1 MLNNFLISLKV
12 KNAYTVNQIIYG
24 ISKLPLIGKIIPTKF
39 YGFKSFKVISFIIF
53 IIREII
59 RTFGYKL
66 LYIYI
71 FLLLPLTLYKGY
83 DVSCIIHIYIF
94 LALIGSF
101 SNTEIFNPT
110 RDKYYLIVLMKMRS
124 KDYIIPNFIY
134 FLGSTVIGQLV
145 SLILLFFNVITWYQ
159 ALMLVLFTVSVKTI
173 AISFYFYRMKKKNI
187 IINENKPKS
196 WTLYFGLI
204 ISLLLIGYLLPYYNL
219 GIPVNIFYIV
229 FVITLI
235 LGIISFRKVLMY
247 DNYQYLCKEL
257 LKQDNIFVANTSNN
271 TELITKTSREQITLD
286 KGITSDK
293 SGFAYFHD
301 LFVKRHRKIL
311 IDSAKKMTMFILII
325 GIILGILIFFI
336 PALKQGINTFALLLL
351 PYMLF
356 LMYFIN
362 TGKNIT
368 NAMFM
373 NCDHSMLFYRFYRE
387 PKIVLSLF
395 KERLKTVIVIN
406 LLPTTV
412 LALIL
417 AILLFL
423 SGGTTNPL
431 NYIIIILSIISMSI
445 FFSIHNLVLYYL
457 LQPYNI
463 GMEMKSTTYT
473 IASLITY
480 WACYYIS
487 RIEMSSFIFGIIMII
502 FVILYSIISLF
513 LVYNYAK
520 YTFKLKN

>member
-71 FLLLPLTLYKGY
+71 FLLLPLTLYKGF
-83 DVSCIIHIYIF
+83 DVSYIIHIYIF

-145 SLILLFFNVITWYQ
+145 SLILLFFNIITWYQ
-159 ALMLVLFTVSVKTI
+159 ALMLVIFTVSVKSI
-173 AISFYFYRMKKKNI
+173 AIAIYFYRMKKKNI

-219 GIPVNIFYIV
+219 VIPVNIFYIV
-229 FVITLI
+229 FIITLI
-235 LGIISFRKVLMY
+235 LGVISFRKVLTY

-257 LKQDNIFVANTSNN
+257 LKHDNIFVANTSNN

-311 IDSAKKMTMFILII
+311 IDSAKKTTMFILII
-325 GIILGILIFFI
+325 GIVLGILIFFI

-356 LMYFIN
+356 IMYFIN

-395 KERLKTVIVIN
+395 RERLKTVIVIN

-412 LALIL
+412 LALVL
-417 AILLFL
+417 AILLYL

-473 IASLITY
+473 IASIITY

-487 RIEMSSFIFGIIMII
+487 KIEVSSFIFGIIMII
-502 FVILYSIISLF
+502 FVMLYSIISLI
-513 LVYNYAK
+513 LIYYYAPK
-520 YTFKLKN
+520 TFKLKN

>member
-71 FLLLPLTLYKGY
+71 FLLLPLTLYKGF
-83 DVSCIIHIYIF
+83 DVSYIIHIYIF

-145 SLILLFFNVITWYQ
+145 SLILLFFNIITWYQ
-159 ALMLVLFTVSVKTI
+159 ALMLVLFTVSVKSIGI
-173 AISFYFYRMKKKNI
+173 AFYFYRMKKKNI

-219 GIPVNIFYIV
+219 VIPVNIFYIV
-229 FVITLI
+229 FIITLI
-235 LGIISFRKVLMY
+235 LGIVSFRKVLTY
-247 DNYQYLCKEL
+247 NNYQYLCKEL
-257 LKQDNIFVANTSNN
+257 LKQDNIFVTNTSNN

-293 SGFAYFHD
+293 NGFAYFHD

-311 IDSAKKMTMFILII
+311 IDSAKKTTMFILII
-325 GIILGILIFFI
+325 GIVLGILIFFI

-356 LMYFIN
+356 IMYFIN

-395 KERLKTVIVIN
+395 RERLKTVIVIN

-412 LALIL
+412 LALVL
-417 AILLFL
+417 AILLYL

-473 IASLITY
+473 IASIITY

-487 RIEMSSFIFGIIMII
+487 KIEVSSFIFGIIMII
-502 FVILYSIISLF
+502 FVMLYSIIYLI
-513 LVYNYAK
+513 LIYYYAPK
-520 YTFKLKN
+520 TFKLKN

>member
-24 ISKLPLIGKIIPTKF
+24 ISKLPLLGKIIPTKF

-71 FLLLPLTLYKGY
+71 FLLLPLTLYKGF
-83 DVSCIIHIYIF
+83 DVSYIIHIYIF

-145 SLILLFFNVITWYQ
+145 SLILLFFNIITWYQ
-159 ALMLVLFTVSVKTI
+159 ALMLVLFTVSVKSIGI
-173 AISFYFYRMKKKNI
+173 AFYFYRMKKKNI

-219 GIPVNIFYIV
+219 VIPVNIFYIV
-229 FVITLI
+229 FIITLI
-235 LGIISFRKVLMY
+235 LGIVSFRKVLTY
-247 DNYQYLCKEL
+247 NNYQYLCKEL
-257 LKQDNIFVANTSNN
+257 LKQDNIFVTNTSNN

-293 SGFAYFHD
+293 NGFAYFHD

-311 IDSAKKMTMFILII
+311 IDSAKKTTMFILII
-325 GIILGILIFFI
+325 GIVLGILIFFI

-356 LMYFIN
+356 IMYFIN

-395 KERLKTVIVIN
+395 RERLKTVIVIN

-412 LALIL
+412 LALVL
-417 AILLFL
+417 AILLYL

-473 IASLITY
+473 IASIITY

-487 RIEMSSFIFGIIMII
+487 KIEVSSFIFGIIMII
-502 FVILYSIISLF
+502 FVMLYSIIYLI
-513 LVYNYAK
+513 LIYYYAPK
-520 YTFKLKN
+520 TFKLKN

>member
-1 MLNNFLISLKV
+1 MLNNFLISLRV

-24 ISKLPLIGKIIPTKF
+24 FSKLPLIGKLIPTKF

-53 IIREII
+53 VIRELI

-71 FLLLPLTLYKGY
+71 FLLLPLTFYKSF
-83 DVSCIIHIYIF
+83 DVSYIIHIYIF
-94 LALIGSF
+94 LALIGAF
-101 SNTEIFNPT
+101 ANTEIFNPT
-110 RDKYYLIVLMKMRS
+110 RDKYYLIVLMKMKA
-124 KDYIIPNFIY
+124 KDYIVPNFIY
-134 FLGSTVIGQLV
+134 FLGSIFVGQLV

-159 ALMLVLFTVSVKTI
+159 VLMLVVFTVSVKVI
-173 AISFYFYRMKKKNI
+173 AIAFYFYRMKKSNI

-196 WTLYFGLI
+196 WALYFFLI
-204 ISLLLIGYLLPYYNL
+204 ISLLLIGYLLPYFNL
-219 GIPVNIFYIV
+219 VIPVNAFYII
-229 FVITLI
+229 FVITFI
-235 LGIISFRKVLMY
+235 LGIISFRKVLTY
-247 DNYQYLCKEL
+247 NNYQYLCKEL
-257 LKQDNIFVANTSNN
+257 LKHDNIFVVNTSNN
-271 TELITKTSREQITLD
+271 TEQLTKMSREQITLD

-293 SGFAYFHD
+293 SSFAYFHD
-301 LFVKRHRKIL
+301 LFVKRHRKLL
-311 IDSAKKMTMFILII
+311 IDSAKKMTVFILVI
-325 GIILGILIFFI
+325 GIILGILIFFV
-336 PALKQGINTFALLLL
+336 PVLKQGINTFALLLL

-356 LMYFIN
+356 IMYFIN

-395 KERLKTVIVIN
+395 KERLKTVIGIN
-406 LLPTTV
+406 LLPTVV
-412 LALIL
+412 LALVL

-423 SGGTTNPL
+423 SGGTSNPL

-487 RIEMSSFIFGIIMII
+487 RIEVSTFIFGIIMII
-502 FVILYSIISLF
+502 FVILYSVISLF
-513 LVYNYAK
+513 LIYNYAPK
-520 YTFKLKN
+520 TFKLKN

>member
-1 MLNNFLISLKV
+1 MLNKFLISLRV

-24 ISKLPLIGKIIPTKF
+24 FSKLPLIGKLIPTKF
-39 YGFKSFKVISFIIF
+39 YGFKSFKVISFIIS
-53 IIREII
+53 IIRELI

-71 FLLLPLTLYKGY
+71 FLLLPLTLYKSF
-83 DVSCIIHIYIF
+83 DVSYIIHIYIF
-94 LALIGSF
+94 LALIGNF

-134 FLGSTVIGQLV
+134 FLGSIFIGQLV

-159 ALMLVLFTVSVKTI
+159 ALMLVLFTVSVKSI

-204 ISLLLIGYLLPYYNL
+204 IALLLIGYLLPYYNL
-219 GIPVNIFYIV
+219 VIPVNIFYIV
-229 FVITLI
+229 FIVTLI
-235 LGIISFRKVLMY
+235 LGVISFRKVLTY

-257 LKQDNIFVANTSNN
+257 LKQDNIFVTNTSNN

-301 LFVKRHRKIL
+301 LFIKRHRKIL
-311 IDSAKKMTMFILII
+311 VDSAKKTTMFILII
-325 GIILGILIFFI
+325 GIV
-336 PALKQGINTFALLLL
+336 GINTFALLLL

-406 LLPTTV
+406 LLPTIV
-412 LALIL
+412 LALTL
-417 AILLFL
+417 AILLYL
-423 SGGTTNPL
+423 SGGTTNPI

-445 FFSIHNLVLYYL
+445 FFSIHNLILYYL

-487 RIEMSSFIFGIIMII
+487 RIEVSSFIFGIIMII
-502 FVILYSIISLF
+502 FVVLYSIISLI
-513 LVYNYAK
+513 LIYYYAPK
-520 YTFKLKN
+520 TFKLKN

>member
-1 MLNNFLISLKV
+1 M
-12 KNAYTVNQIIYG
+12 
-24 ISKLPLIGKIIPTKF
+24 
-39 YGFKSFKVISFIIF
+39 
-53 IIREII
+53 
-59 RTFGYKL
+59 
-66 LYIYI
+66 
-71 FLLLPLTLYKGY
+71 
-83 DVSCIIHIYIF
+83 
-94 LALIGSF
+94 
-101 SNTEIFNPT
+101 
-110 RDKYYLIVLMKMRS
+110 
-124 KDYIIPNFIY
+124 
-134 FLGSTVIGQLV
+134 
-145 SLILLFFNVITWYQ
+145 
-159 ALMLVLFTVSVKTI
+159 
-173 AISFYFYRMKKKNI
+173 
-187 IINENKPKS
+187 
-196 WTLYFGLI
+196 
-204 ISLLLIGYLLPYYNL
+204 
-219 GIPVNIFYIV
+219 
-229 FVITLI
+229 
-235 LGIISFRKVLMY
+235 SFRKVLTY
-247 DNYQYLCKEL
+247 NNYQYLCKEL
-257 LKQDNIFVANTSNN
+257 LKHDNIFVVNTSNN
-271 TELITKTSREQITLD
+271 TEQLTTTSRNQITLD

-311 IDSAKKMTMFILII
+311 IDSAKKMTVIILVI
-325 GIILGILIFFI
+325 GIILGILIFFV
-336 PALKQGINTFALLLL
+336 PVLKQGINTFALLLL

-356 LMYFIN
+356 IMYFIN

-406 LLPTTV
+406 LLPTVV
-412 LALIL
+412 LALVL

-423 SGGTTNPL
+423 SGGTSNPL

-487 RIEMSSFIFGIIMII
+487 RIEVSTFIFGIIMII
-502 FVILYSIISLF
+502 FVILYSVISLF
-513 LVYNYAK
+513 LIYNYAPK
-520 YTFKLKN
+520 TFKLKN

>member
-66 LYIYI
+66 LYIYV
-71 FLLLPLTLYKGY
+71 FLLLPLTLYKTFDISY
-83 DVSCIIHIYIF
+83 IIHIYIF

-110 RDKYYLIVLMKMRS
+110 RDKYYLIVLMKMKA

-134 FLGSTVIGQLV
+134 FLGSTIIGQLV
-145 SLILLFFNVITWYQ
+145 SLILLFFNLITWYQ
-159 ALMLVLFTVSVKTI
+159 ALMLVIFTVSVKSI
-173 AISFYFYRMKKKNI
+173 AIAFYFYRMKKKNI

-219 GIPVNIFYIV
+219 VIPVNVFYIV
-229 FVITLI
+229 FIVTLI
-235 LGIISFRKVLMY
+235 LGVISFRKVLTY

-257 LKQDNIFVANTSNN
+257 LKQDNIFVTNTSNN
-271 TELITKTSREQITLD
+271 TELITKTNREQITLD

-311 IDSAKKMTMFILII
+311 IDSAKKTTVFILII

-336 PALKQGINTFALLLL
+336 PALKQGVNTFALLLL

-395 KERLKTVIVIN
+395 RERLKTVIVIN
-406 LLPTTV
+406 LLPTIV

-417 AILLFL
+417 AILLYL

-487 RIEMSSFIFGIIMII
+487 RIEMSSFIFGLIMII
-502 FVILYSIISLF
+502 FVIIYSIISLF

>member
-12 KNAYTVNQIIYG
+12 KNAYIVNQIIYG

-39 YGFKSFKVISFIIF
+39 YGFKSFKIISLIIF
-53 IIREII
+53 IIRELI

-66 LYIYI
+66 LYIYS
-71 FLLLPLTLYKGY
+71 FLLLPLTIYKGF
-83 DVSCIIHIYIF
+83 DVSYIIHIYIF

-110 RDKYYLIVLMKMRS
+110 RDKYYLIVLMKMKA

-134 FLGSTVIGQLV
+134 FLGSIFIGQFV
-145 SLILLFFNVITWYQ
+145 SLILLFFNLITWYQ
-159 ALMLVLFTVSVKTI
+159 ALMLVLFTVSVKVI
-173 AISFYFYRMKKKNI
+173 AIAIYFYRMKKKNI

-204 ISLLLIGYLLPYYNL
+204 MVLLLIGYLLPYYNL
-219 GIPVNIFYIV
+219 VISVNIFYII
-229 FVITLI
+229 FTITLI
-235 LGIISFRKVLMY
+235 LGIISFKKVLTY
-247 DNYQYLCKEL
+247 DGYQYLCKEL
-257 LKQDNIFVANTSNN
+257 LKHDNIFVINSSNN
-271 TELITKTSREQITLD
+271 TEQLTKTSRNQITLD
-286 KGITSDK
+286 KGITSNK
-293 SGFAYFHD
+293 AGFSYFHD

-311 IDSAKKMTMFILII
+311 SDSAKKTTMFILIV
-325 GIILGILIFFI
+325 GIVLGILIYFI
-336 PALKQGINTFALLLL
+336 PTLKQGINTFALLLL

-406 LLPTTV
+406 LLPTIV
-412 LALIL
+412 LALVL

-423 SGGTTNPL
+423 SGGTSNPL

-473 IASLITY
+473 IASIITY
-480 WACYYIS
+480 WGCYYIS
-487 RIEMSSFIFGIIMII
+487 RIEMSTSIFGIIMII
-502 FVILYSIISLF
+502 FVVLYSVISLF
-513 LVYNYAK
+513 LIYNYAPK
-520 YTFKLKN
+520 TFKLKN

>member
-1 MLNNFLISLKV
+1 MFNNFLISLKV
-12 KNAYTVNQIIYG
+12 KNTYTVNQIIYSF
-24 ISKLPLIGKIIPTKF
+24 SKLPLIGKLIPTKF

-53 IIREII
+53 IIRELIK
-59 RTFGYKL
+59 TFGYKL

-71 FLLLPLTLYKGY
+71 FLLLPLTIYKGF
-83 DVSCIIHIYIF
+83 DVSYIIHIYIF

-101 SNTEIFNPT
+101 SNTEIFNPSK
-110 RDKYYLIVLMKMRS
+110 DKYYLIVLMKMRA

-134 FLGSTVIGQLV
+134 FLGSIFIGQLV
-145 SLILLFFNVITWYQ
+145 SLILLFFNVISWYQ
-159 ALMLVLFTVSVKTI
+159 ALMLVLFTISAKVI
-173 AISFYFYRMKKKNI
+173 AINFYFYRMKKKNI

-196 WTLYFGLI
+196 WSLYFILI
-204 ISLLLIGYLLPYYNL
+204 ISLLSLGYLLPYFNL
-219 GIPVNIFYIV
+219 VIPVNVFYVV
-229 FVITLI
+229 FVIILI
-235 LGIISFRKVLMY
+235 LGIVSLRKVLTY
-247 DNYQYLCKEL
+247 NNYQYLCKEL
-257 LKQDNIFVANTSNN
+257 LKHDNIFVTNNSNN

-301 LFVKRHRKIL
+301 LFVKRHRKLL
-311 IDSAKKMTMFILII
+311 IDSAKKTTIFILII
-325 GIILGILIFFI
+325 GIVLGVLIFFI
-336 PALKQGINTFALLLL
+336 PTLKTGVNNFALLLL

-356 LMYFIN
+356 IMYFIN

-412 LALIL
+412 LSFVL
-417 AILLFL
+417 AILLYL
-423 SGGTTNPL
+423 SGGTSNPL
-431 NYIIIILSIISMSI
+431 NYIIIILSVISMSI

-487 RIEMSSFIFGIIMII
+487 RIEVSTFIFGIIMII

-513 LVYNYAK
+513 LIYNYAPK
-520 YTFKLKN
+520 TFKLKN

>member
-1 MLNNFLISLKV
+1 M
-12 KNAYTVNQIIYG
+12 
-24 ISKLPLIGKIIPTKF
+24 
-39 YGFKSFKVISFIIF
+39 
-53 IIREII
+53 
-59 RTFGYKL
+59 
-66 LYIYI
+66 
-71 FLLLPLTLYKGY
+71 
-83 DVSCIIHIYIF
+83 
-94 LALIGSF
+94 
-101 SNTEIFNPT
+101 
-110 RDKYYLIVLMKMRS
+110 
-124 KDYIIPNFIY
+124 
-134 FLGSTVIGQLV
+134 
-145 SLILLFFNVITWYQ
+145 
-159 ALMLVLFTVSVKTI
+159 
-173 AISFYFYRMKKKNI
+173 
-187 IINENKPKS
+187 
-196 WTLYFGLI
+196 
-204 ISLLLIGYLLPYYNL
+204 GYLLPYFNIV
-219 GIPVNIFYIV
+219 IPVNIFYII
-229 FVITLI
+229 FIITLI
-235 LGIISFRKVLMY
+235 LGIISFRKVLTY

-271 TELITKTSREQITLD
+271 TEQLTKTSREQITLD

-301 LFVKRHRKIL
+301 LFVKRHRKLL
-311 IDSAKKMTMFILII
+311 IDSAKKTTMFVLII
-325 GIILGILIFFI
+325 GIVLGILIFFI

-395 KERLKTVIVIN
+395 KERLKTVIIIN

-412 LALIL
+412 LALVL
-417 AILLFL
+417 AVLLFL
-423 SGGTTNPL
+423 SGGTSNPI

-473 IASLITY
+473 IASIITY

-487 RIEMSSFIFGIIMII
+487 RIEMSTFIFGIIMII
-502 FVILYSIISLF
+502 FVILYSVISLF
-513 LVYNYAK
+513 LIYNYAPK
-520 YTFKLKN
+520 TFKLKN

>member
-1 MLNNFLISLKV
+1 MLNNFLISLRV

-24 ISKLPLIGKIIPTKF
+24 FSKLPLIGKLIPTKF

-53 IIREII
+53 VIRELI

-71 FLLLPLTLYKGY
+71 FLLLPLTFYKSF
-83 DVSCIIHIYIF
+83 DVSYIIHIYIF
-94 LALIGSF
+94 LALIGAF
-101 SNTEIFNPT
+101 ANTEIFNPT
-110 RDKYYLIVLMKMRS
+110 RDKYYLIVLMKMKA
-124 KDYIIPNFIY
+124 KDYIVPNFIY
-134 FLGSTVIGQLV
+134 FLGSIFVGQLV

-159 ALMLVLFTVSVKTI
+159 VLMLVVFTVSVKVI
-173 AISFYFYRMKKKNI
+173 AIAFYFYRMKKSNI

-196 WTLYFGLI
+196 WALYFFLI
-204 ISLLLIGYLLPYYNL
+204 ISLLLIGYLLPYFNL
-219 GIPVNIFYIV
+219 VIPVNIFYV
-229 FVITLI
+229 VCVITLI
-235 LGIISFRKVLMY
+235 LGIMSFRKVLTY
-247 DNYQYLCKEL
+247 NNYQYLCKEL
-257 LKQDNIFVANTSNN
+257 LKHDNIFVVNTSNN
-271 TELITKTSREQITLD
+271 TEQLTKMSREQITLD

-293 SGFAYFHD
+293 SSFAYFHD
-301 LFVKRHRKIL
+301 LFVKRHRKLL
-311 IDSAKKMTMFILII
+311 IDSAKKMTVFILVI
-325 GIILGILIFFI
+325 GIILGILIFFV
-336 PALKQGINTFALLLL
+336 PVLKQGINTFALLLL

-356 LMYFIN
+356 IMYFIN

-395 KERLKTVIVIN
+395 KERLKTVIGIN
-406 LLPTTV
+406 LLPTVV
-412 LALIL
+412 LALVL

-423 SGGTTNPL
+423 SGGSSNPL

-487 RIEMSSFIFGIIMII
+487 RIEVSTFIFGIIMII
-502 FVILYSIISLF
+502 FVILYSVISLF
-513 LVYNYAK
+513 LIYNYAPK
-520 YTFKLKN
+520 TFKLKN